1 METMLII
8 ILVVANIVLLLAC
21 AIGYAHLVWIK
32 SEQHDQSGYI
42 DIIYSNI
49 KSLKLDVAQNKTA
62 ISSLQ
67 GMMQSY
73 KTEQEKP

>member
-1 METMLII
+1 METMLIV

-21 AIGYAHLVWIK
+21 AVGYARLVWIK
-32 SEQHDQSGYI
+32 SEQHDQSGDI

-49 KSLKLDVAQNKTA
+49 KSLKLDVEQNKTA

-67 GMMQSY
+67 EIMQSY
-73 KTEQEKP
+73 MTEQEKP